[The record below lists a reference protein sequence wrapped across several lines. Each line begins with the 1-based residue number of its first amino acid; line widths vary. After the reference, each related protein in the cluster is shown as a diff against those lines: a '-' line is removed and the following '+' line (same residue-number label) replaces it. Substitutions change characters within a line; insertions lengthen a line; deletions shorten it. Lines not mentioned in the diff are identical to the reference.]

1 MFRDERDER
10 TVNECKIVYYILG
23 INYSFFPTNIQKADA
38 ISILNIL
45 ILIIFYKEVYLYLL
59 KRKSIFNILMK

>member
-23 INYSFFPTNIQKADA
+23 INYRVSPTNIQKADA
-38 ISILNIL
+38 ISLSNIL
-45 ILIIFYKEVYLYLL
+45 
-59 KRKSIFNILMK
+59 